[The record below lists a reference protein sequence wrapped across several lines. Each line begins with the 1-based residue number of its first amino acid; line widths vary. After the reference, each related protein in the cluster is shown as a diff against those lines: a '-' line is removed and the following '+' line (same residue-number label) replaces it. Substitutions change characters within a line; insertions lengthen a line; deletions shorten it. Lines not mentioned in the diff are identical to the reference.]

1 MPAPAAAPPVD
12 DRALDLVA
20 ARGELALEGRDEDA
34 EVGVGRPRVHLRDE
48 EDPQRAALSR
58 G

>member
-1 MPAPAAAPPVD
+1 MAEQAATSTVD

-20 ARGELALEGRDEDA
+20 ARGQLLLECRDEDA
-34 EVGVGRPRVHLRDE
+34 EVRVCRSRVHLRDE
-48 EDPQRAALSR
+48 EDPQWGALSR